1 MDKVVEGNND
11 NKSEGNTSNSDNV
24 NDNNKRQKRT
34 RNRPCK
40 NERFE
45 NERKELIKE
54 LERLMGLSEGVRGVL
69 LYDLEHNEELK
80 SYLIEKVPEIKRLY
94 RYGSW
99 NYFKENDNKDEI
111 GLLKSIFKDSKY
123 LITNKKKV
131 VERGGIKKQY
141 NDLYFLKKEI

>member
-1 MDKVVEGNND
+1 MNKV
-11 NKSEGNTSNSDNV
+11 EGNTSNSD

-40 NERFE
+40 NERYE

-80 SYLIEKVPEIKRLY
+80 SYLIGKVPEIKRLY

>member
-1 MDKVVEGNND
+1 MNKVVEEND
-11 NKSEGNTSNSDNV
+11 SQGNTTNSDNI

-40 NERFE
+40 NERYE

-80 SYLIEKVPEIKRLY
+80 SYLIEKVHEIKKMFKC
-94 RYGSW
+94 GTW
-99 NYFKENDNKDEI
+99 NYFVKQHNKDVSEI
-111 GLLKSIFKDSKY
+111 GLLKSIFKNEKY
-123 LITNKKKV
+123 ELSNRRRLTEREGVKK
-131 VERGGIKKQY
+131 IY
-141 NDLYFLKKEI
+141 IEICFNSI